1 MYSSLNNLQYL
12 TAQLDDIIET
22 PDQSLV
28 PHLKEQLKQQLD
40 YLTGIKQYHHTFEA
54 TFKSQ
59 YQAISEIVQSEDSQ
73 KS

>member
-1 MYSSLNNLQYL
+1 MKWAAAAGCNKNKQ
-12 TAQLDDIIET
+12 
-22 PDQSLV
+22 
-28 PHLKEQLKQQLD
+28 EQLKQQLD